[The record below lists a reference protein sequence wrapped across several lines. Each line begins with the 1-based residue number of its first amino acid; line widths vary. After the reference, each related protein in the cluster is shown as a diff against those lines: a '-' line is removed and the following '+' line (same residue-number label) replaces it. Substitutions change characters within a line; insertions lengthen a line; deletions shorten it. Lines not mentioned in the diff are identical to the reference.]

1 MSYLY
6 ALAVIGLL
14 YLAMHFFTE
23 LTHRQKLAVSGV
35 LILIVAAAA
44 LYNRSVERRQAYV
57 RQMILNFN
65 QHFTLECRG
74 VEVSDKEFTLSVGTQ
89 SFIGN
94 EGTPHAGE
102 IFAASECE

>member
-14 YLAMHFFTE
+14 YLVMHFFTE
-23 LTHRQKLAVSGV
+23 LTHKQKLGVTGV

-44 LYNRSVERRQAYV
+44 LYNRSVANDQAYV

-65 QHFTLECRG
+65 QHYTLECRG
-74 VEVSDKEFTLSVGTQ
+74 VEVSDKAFTLSVGTQ

-94 EGTPHAGE
+94 VGTPHAGE
-102 IFAASECE
+102 IYAASECE